1 MLSRRTLFALLT
13 PAPAPAPAMGQQKK
27 LVILLGDSIRL
38 GYQATV
44 IEELAGVAE
53 VWAPKENGAHTP
65 NLLTQL
71 STWVLPKNA
80 DVIHLN
86 AGLHDLKTL
95 HWESR
100 ELVVPLKHYRENV
113 ESLLRTMRER
123 TSAKVIWATT
133 TLVNDEGS
141 REAREKNREF
151 RRYDADVQAYNRAAV
166 QVCRK
171 LRVPVNDLYA
181 LSREHAAKQLPD
193 GVHFTPD
200 GYAVLGRHV
209 AGVVRKALG

>member
-1 MLSRRTLFALLT
+1 MLSRRALFAF
-13 PAPAPAPAMGQQKK
+13 PAPLLAQPKR
-27 LVILLGDSIRL
+27 LVILLGDSIRM

-44 IEELAGVAE
+44 IEELAAVAE
-53 VWAPKENGAHTP
+53 VWAPTENGAHTT

-80 DVIHLN
+80 AVIHVN

-95 HWESR
+95 HWETR
-100 ELVVPLKHYRENV
+100 ELVVPPKHYRENV
-113 ESLLRTMRER
+113 ERLLRTMRER
-123 TSAKVIWATT
+123 TAAKVIWATT

-141 REAREKNREF
+141 RQAREKNRQF
-151 RRYDADVQAYNRAAV
+151 RRYDADVQAYNRVAV

-181 LSREHAAKQLPD
+181 VSRGAQQLPD
-193 GVHFTPD
+193 GVHFTPE
-200 GYAVLGRHV
+200 GYRALGRHV
-209 AGVVRKALG
+209 AAEIRKALT

>member
-1 MLSRRTLFALLT
+1 MISRRALFSLL
-13 PAPAPAPAMGQQKK
+13 AQQKK

-44 IEELAGVAE
+44 MEELAAEAE
-53 VWAPKENGAHTP
+53 VWAPKENGAHTT

-80 DVIHLN
+80 AVIHVN
-86 AGLHDLKTL
+86 AGLHDLRTL
-95 HWESR
+95 HWETR
-100 ELVVPLKHYRENV
+100 ELVVPLKHYRDNV
-113 ESLLRTMRER
+113 EMLLRTMRAR
-123 TSAKVIWATT
+123 TTAKVIWATT

-141 REAREKNREF
+141 RQAREKGRQF

-181 LSREHAAKQLPD
+181 LSRQHAAKQMPD
-193 GVHFTPD
+193 GVHFTRE
-200 GYAVLGRHV
+200 GYRVLGLHV
-209 AGVVRKALG
+209 AGEIGEALI